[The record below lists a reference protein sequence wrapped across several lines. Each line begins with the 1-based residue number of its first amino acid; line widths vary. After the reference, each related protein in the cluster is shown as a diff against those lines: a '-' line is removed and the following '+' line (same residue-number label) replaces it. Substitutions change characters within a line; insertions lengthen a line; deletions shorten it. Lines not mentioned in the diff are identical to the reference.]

1 VAEWLRNGLQN
12 RVHQFNSGRGLQPIP
27 LILKYYS
34 KPIDSK
40 LVLSGLIATG
50 FATIASALAVPSRLP
65 SANAAGAS
73 CIPGMTGARFA

>member
-1 VAEWLRNGLQN
+1 
-12 RVHQFNSGRGLQPIP
+12 

-34 KPIDSK
+34 KAIDSK
-40 LVLSGLIATG
+40 FVPSGLIATG